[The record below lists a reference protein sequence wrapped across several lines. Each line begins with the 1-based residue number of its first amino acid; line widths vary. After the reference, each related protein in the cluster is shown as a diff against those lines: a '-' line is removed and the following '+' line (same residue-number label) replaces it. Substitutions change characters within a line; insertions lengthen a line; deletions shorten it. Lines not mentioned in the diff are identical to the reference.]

1 MSSPKEGRPRA
12 FERPPTDGAVE
23 CAVAAFRAG
32 RDRDESFRLL
42 VERFY
47 RPVLSFF
54 SRRVSSP
61 QDRLDLAQETFL
73 CAYRGLD
80 GFRGESRFSTWL
92 FRIAHHTYL
101 GWVRREAGGREEPL
115 ENRLDRTGS
124 RGPQAVASYGERIAA
139 PPRPDA
145 ALLAR
150 ERRSRLRA
158 AIDDLPAQMRRC
170 MALRVVHELSY
181 QEIADVLRISI
192 GTVKAH
198 LFKGRERLAADLRE
212 EFDELET

>member
-1 MSSPKEGRPRA
+1 M
-12 FERPPTDGAVE
+12 E
-23 CAVAAFRAG
+23 CAVSAFQAG
-32 RDRDESFRLL
+32 HDREESFRLL

-54 SRRVSSP
+54 ARRVPSP

-73 CAYRGLD
+73 RAYRGLE

-92 FRIAHHTYL
+92 FRIAHHTYVA
-101 GWVRREAGGREEPL
+101 WARRDGSGREEPF
-115 ENRLDRTGS
+115 EDRIERLDGTG
-124 RGPQAVASYGERIAA
+124 PEAVASERPWMVV
-139 PPRPDA
+139 PPRPDG

-150 ERRSRLRA
+150 ERRHRLRA
-158 AIDDLPAQMRRC
+158 AIGDLPDQMRRC

-212 EFDELET
+212 ELDEHES